1 MTQQTTQT
9 PGPDRDSQTPR
20 TWWQRFT
27 AGLPTGLSLALIG
40 LVWLA
45 GAVWS
50 FEEQSLFAQS
60 RGFRT
65 PELLPLVL
73 DGMAVAMA
81 AVAYA
86 ASLDARPA
94 VFARLGT
101 ALAIL
106 CSAASNGTW
115 AWARSGGDVE
125 TITLAAG
132 VPVVAAIAF
141 EVLLSEVR
149 RQVLRRRGQPGP
161 VAITYPRLVRLVLAP
176 WSTITVWRREVLR
189 VTDPARAFQ
198 TPAGP
203 DQPRRTPPTPPRPAV
218 EPTSPADRP
227 AIEATP
233 HQTPVPDPAP
243 DPRADLVPVVRQ
255 TSARRP
261 VAVRPPVPTAV
272 VRLDR
277 TGNKDR
283 ADLAALRRWQ
293 ARNGGQT
300 PSISQTQQIVGGG
313 RSRAVRL
320 RGLLTADQT
329 TDPDRAAV

>member
-1 MTQQTTQT
+1 MGMTQQTPQT
-9 PGPDRDSQTPR
+9 PGPDRGTQTPR
-20 TWWQRFT
+20 TRRQRIA
-27 AGLPTGLSLALIG
+27 AGLPTGLALALIG

-50 FEEQSLFAQS
+50 FEEQTAFAQS

-65 PELLPLVL
+65 PQLLPLVL

-94 VFARLGT
+94 VVARLGT

-115 AWARSGGDVE
+115 AWSRSGGDVE
-125 TITLAAG
+125 TVTLAAG

-161 VAITYPRLVRLVLAP
+161 VAIEYPRLVRLVLAP
-176 WSTITVWRREVLR
+176 WSTVRVWRREVLR

-198 TPAGP
+198 TPAVE
-203 DQPRRTPPTPPRPAV
+203 QTRPT
-218 EPTSPADRP
+218 DRP
-227 AIEATP
+227 AIEAP
-233 HQTPVPDPAP
+233 PNQTPRVPDPAP
-243 DPRADLVPVVRQ
+243 VACRTPTRRTVTIRPAVP
-255 TSARRP
+255 P
-261 VAVRPPVPTAV
+261 AV

-277 TGNKDR
+277 TGDR
-283 ADLAALRRWQ
+283 DKADLAALRRWRE
-293 ARNGGQT
+293 RNGGQT

-320 RGLLTADQT
+320 RGLLTADDQT
-329 TDPDRAAV
+329 TEDQTDPDRAAV